1 MEKALNDIIDTQL
14 LEKVGRIPENPGV
27 YLMRDCEG
35 TIIYV
40 GKAVNLK
47 NRVRSYF
54 NNSQEQSFKLT
65 HMVPRIKDIDYF
77 ITASEEEALIL
88 ELNLIKRHKP
98 YYNIRLKDDKSFPYL
113 KISLN
118 EDYPSVQITR
128 KLEDDGARY
137 FGPFSSSYSIR
148 QTLKIIKEIFPF
160 RSCSRDL
167 SKKMCRPCLEY
178 DIHKCPGPCID
189 AVSIKEY
196 RESIQRLILFLEGRQ
211 EKVVRQLE
219 NNMQKAVS
227 KLEYEKAALLRDQI
241 KAVKEVINWQ
251 KLATKVKGEQ
261 DVIAFAQERDTAY
274 AQIFFIRSGRI
285 IGREGFTLQGTQ
297 SEEAMQ
303 VMTDFVKQFYS
314 SATYIPSLILLQ
326 YSILDKGVIESWLAK
341 KKGSPVQIQ
350 SPSRGDKKQLVD
362 TVALNAKR
370 GLEELKIKQISSQP
384 NINAAM
390 EELQRTLNMT
400 ALPLRIEGYDI
411 SNIQG
416 KDAVGSM
423 VVFEKG
429 RPKTAHYRRFK
440 IKTLQQPNDFAM
452 MQEVIRRRFGR
463 FRSTASTAKEVSDS
477 WKIIPD
483 LVLIDGGKG
492 QLSSVM
498 EILKDIEMESL
509 PVIGLAKENEEIF
522 TPGAS
527 LPVVLP
533 KSSPAL
539 QLLQRVRDEAHRF
552 AVGYHH
558 NLHKKKTFV
567 SALDAVPG
575 IGPARKK
582 ALLKQFGTI
591 AGIKEASIEEL
602 TAVTGITPLLAQRLK
617 EYL

>member
-1 MEKALNDIIDTQL
+1 LKDAIDSQL
-14 LEKVGRIPENPGV
+14 LEKVARLPENPGV
-27 YLMRDCEG
+27 YIMRDSDG

-54 NNSQEQSFKLT
+54 NNSQEQGFKIT
-65 HMVPRIKDIDYF
+65 HMVPRINDIDYF

-113 KISLN
+113 KISLT
-118 EDYPSVQITR
+118 EDYPRVQITR

-137 FGPFSSSYSIR
+137 FGPFSSAYSIK
-148 QTLKIIKEIFPF
+148 QTLKTVKEIFPF
-160 RSCSRDL
+160 RSCSKDL
-167 SKKMCRPCLEY
+167 TKKITRPCLEY
-178 DIHKCPGPCID
+178 DIHKCPGPCIN
-189 AVSIKEY
+189 AVSREEY
-196 RESIQRLILFLEGRQ
+196 MESIKRLILFLEGKQ
-211 EKVVRQLE
+211 EKVVRLLE
-219 NNMQKAVS
+219 DYMQKAVL
-227 KLEYEKAALLRDQI
+227 KLEYEKAAVLRDRI
-241 KAVKEVINWQ
+241 KAIKEVINWQ

-261 DVIAFAQERDTAY
+261 DVIAFAQDRDTAY
-274 AQIFFIRSGRI
+274 AQIFFIRGGKI
-285 IGREGFTLQGTQ
+285 IGREGFTIQGTQ
-297 SEEAMQ
+297 SEEPMQ

-314 SATYIPSLILLQ
+314 SAAYIPSLVLIQ
-326 YSILDKGVIESWLAK
+326 YPILDKTVIEGWLGK
-341 KKGSPVQIQ
+341 KKGSSVQIQ
-350 SPSRGDKKQLVD
+350 SPVRGDKKQLVD
-362 TVALNAKR
+362 TVALNARR
-370 GLEELKIKQISSQP
+370 GLQELKIKQISSQAG
-384 NINAAM
+384 ISTAL
-390 EELQRTLNMT
+390 EELQNALKMP

-429 RPKTAHYRRFK
+429 RPKNTHYRRFK
-440 IKTLQQPNDFAM
+440 IKTVEQPNDFAM
-452 MQEVIRRRFGR
+452 MQEVIKRRFGR
-463 FRSTASTAKEVSDS
+463 YKSSNHEATDT

-483 LVLIDGGKG
+483 LMLIDGGKG

-498 EILKDIEMESL
+498 EILKSINVESFQ
-509 PVIGLAKENEEIF
+509 VIGLAKENEEIF
-522 TPGAS
+522 TPGVS
-527 LPVVLP
+527 EPIILP

-582 ALLKQFGTI
+582 ALLKRFGSVTE
-591 AGIKEASIEEL
+591 IKEASIEEL
-602 TAVTGITPLLAQRLK
+602 SSVNGINPSLAQK
-617 EYL
+617 IKQYL

>member
-1 MEKALNDIIDTQL
+1 MKDAIDSQL
-14 LEKVGRIPENPGV
+14 LEKVARLPENPGV
-27 YLMRDCEG
+27 YIMRDSDG

-54 NNSQEQSFKLT
+54 NNSQEQGFKIT
-65 HMVPRIKDIDYF
+65 HMVPRINDIDYF

-98 YYNIRLKDDKSFPYL
+98 YYNIRLKDDKTFPYL
-113 KISLN
+113 KISLT
-118 EDYPSVQITR
+118 EDYPRVQITR

-137 FGPFSSSYSIR
+137 FGPFSSAYSIK
-148 QTLKIIKEIFPF
+148 QTLKTVKEIFPF
-160 RSCSRDL
+160 RSCSKDL
-167 SKKMCRPCLEY
+167 TKKITRPCLEY
-178 DIHKCPGPCID
+178 DIHKCPGPCIN
-189 AVSIKEY
+189 AVSREEY
-196 RESIQRLILFLEGRQ
+196 MESIKRLILFLEGKQ

-219 NNMQKAVS
+219 DYMQKAVS
-227 KLEYEKAALLRDQI
+227 KLEYEKAAVLRDRI
-241 KAVKEVINWQ
+241 KAIKEVINSQ

-261 DVIAFAQERDTAY
+261 DVIAFAQDRDTAY
-274 AQIFFIRSGRI
+274 AQIFFIRGGKI
-285 IGREGFTLQGTQ
+285 IGREGFTIQGTQ
-297 SEEAMQ
+297 SEEPMQ

-314 SATYIPSLILLQ
+314 SSAYIPSLVLLQ
-326 YSILDKGVIESWLAK
+326 YPILDKSVIESWLGK
-341 KKGSPVQIQ
+341 KKGSSVQIQ
-350 SPSRGDKKQLVD
+350 SPVRGDKKQLVD
-362 TVALNAKR
+362 TVALNARR
-370 GLEELKIKQISSQP
+370 GLQELKIKQISSQAG
-384 NINAAM
+384 ISTAL
-390 EELQRTLNMT
+390 EELQNALKMP

-429 RPKTAHYRRFK
+429 RPKSAHYRRFK
-440 IKTLQQPNDFAM
+440 IKTVEQPNDFAM
-452 MQEVIRRRFGR
+452 MQEVIKRRFGR
-463 FRSTASTAKEVSDS
+463 YKSSNHEATDT

-483 LVLIDGGKG
+483 LMLIDGGKG

-498 EILKDIEMESL
+498 EILKSINVESFQ
-509 PVIGLAKENEEIF
+509 VIGLAKENEEIF

-527 LPVVLP
+527 LPIVLP
-533 KSSPAL
+533 KSSTAL

-582 ALLKQFGTI
+582 ALLKKFGSVTE
-591 AGIKEASIEEL
+591 IKEASIEEL
-602 TAVTGITPLLAQRLK
+602 SSVNGINPSLAQK
-617 EYL
+617 IKQYL

>member
-1 MEKALNDIIDTQL
+1 MKDAIDSQL
-14 LEKVGRIPENPGV
+14 LEKVARLPENPGV
-27 YLMRDCEG
+27 YIMRDSDG

-54 NNSQEQSFKLT
+54 NNSQEQGFKIT
-65 HMVPRIKDIDYF
+65 HMVPRINDIDYF

-113 KISLN
+113 KISLT
-118 EDYPSVQITR
+118 EDYPRVQITR

-137 FGPFSSSYSIR
+137 FGPFSSAYSIK
-148 QTLKIIKEIFPF
+148 QTLKTVKEIFPF
-160 RSCSRDL
+160 RSCSKDL
-167 SKKMCRPCLEY
+167 TKKITRPCLEY
-178 DIHKCPGPCID
+178 DIHKCPGPCIN
-189 AVSIKEY
+189 AVSREEY
-196 RESIQRLILFLEGRQ
+196 MESIKRLILFLEGKQ
-211 EKVVRQLE
+211 EKVVRLLE
-219 NNMQKAVS
+219 DYMQKAVL
-227 KLEYEKAALLRDQI
+227 KLEYEKAAVLRDRI
-241 KAVKEVINWQ
+241 KAIKEVINWQ

-261 DVIAFAQERDTAY
+261 DVIAFAQDRDTAY
-274 AQIFFIRSGRI
+274 AQIFFIRGGKI
-285 IGREGFTLQGTQ
+285 IGREGFTIQGTQ
-297 SEEAMQ
+297 SEEPMQ

-314 SATYIPSLILLQ
+314 SAAYIPSLVLIQ
-326 YSILDKGVIESWLAK
+326 YPILDKTVIEGWLGK
-341 KKGSPVQIQ
+341 KKGSSVQIQ
-350 SPSRGDKKQLVD
+350 SPVRGDKKQLVD
-362 TVALNAKR
+362 TVALNARR
-370 GLEELKIKQISSQP
+370 GLQELKIKQISSQAG
-384 NINAAM
+384 ISTAL
-390 EELQRTLNMT
+390 EELQNALKMP

-429 RPKTAHYRRFK
+429 RPKNTHYRRFK
-440 IKTLQQPNDFAM
+440 IKTVEQPNDFAM
-452 MQEVIRRRFGR
+452 MQEVIKRRFGR
-463 FRSTASTAKEVSDS
+463 YKSSNHEATDT

-483 LVLIDGGKG
+483 LMLIDGGKG

-498 EILKDIEMESL
+498 EILKSINVESFQ
-509 PVIGLAKENEEIF
+509 VIGLAKENEEIF
-522 TPGAS
+522 TPGVS
-527 LPVVLP
+527 EPIILP

-582 ALLKQFGTI
+582 ALLKRFGSVTE
-591 AGIKEASIEEL
+591 IKEASIEEL
-602 TAVTGITPLLAQRLK
+602 SSVNGINPSLAQK
-617 EYL
+617 IKQYL

>member
-1 MEKALNDIIDTQL
+1 MKDNTDSQL
-14 LEKVGRIPENPGV
+14 LEKVNRLPENPGV
-27 YLMRDCEG
+27 YIMRDCDG

-54 NNSQEQSFKLT
+54 NNSQDQSFKIT

-98 YYNIRLKDDKSFPYL
+98 YYNIRLKDDKTFPYL

-128 KLEDDGARY
+128 RLEDDGARY
-137 FGPFSSSYSIR
+137 FGPFSSSYSIK

-160 RSCSRDL
+160 RSCTKDL
-167 SKKMCRPCLEY
+167 SKKFARPCLEY
-178 DIHKCPGPCID
+178 DIRKCPGPCIG
-189 AVSIKEY
+189 AVSREEY
-196 RESIQRLILFLEGRQ
+196 RESIMRLILFLEGKQ

-219 NNMQKAVS
+219 NKMQQAVV
-227 KLEYEKAALLRDQI
+227 KLEYEKAAVLRDQI

-261 DVIAFAQERDTAY
+261 DVIAFAQEKDTAY

-285 IGREGFTLQGTQ
+285 IGREGFTMQGTQ
-297 SEEAMQ
+297 SEEATQ
-303 VMTDFVKQFYS
+303 IMTDFVKQFYS
-314 SATYIPSLILLQ
+314 SAAYIPSLILLQ
-326 YSILDKGVIESWLAK
+326 YPILDKTVIENWLVN
-341 KKGSPVQIQ
+341 KKGSTVHIQ
-350 SPSRGDKKQLVD
+350 SPVRGDKKQLVE

-370 GLEELKIKQISSQP
+370 GLEELKIKQISGQSD
-384 NINAAM
+384 INTAL
-390 EELQRTLNMT
+390 EELRQILSLP
-400 ALPLRIEGYDI
+400 ALPQRIEGYDI

-452 MQEVIRRRFGR
+452 MQEVISRRFVR
-463 FRSTASTAKEVSDS
+463 YTNSKQEASDT
-477 WKIIPD
+477 WKTRPD
-483 LVLIDGGKG
+483 LLLIDGGKG

-498 EILKDIEMESL
+498 EILKDIDMESL
-509 PVIGLAKENEEIF
+509 PVIGLAKEHEEIF

-527 LPVVLP
+527 LPIVLP

-539 QLLQRVRDEAHRF
+539 QLLQRVRDESHRF
-552 AVGYHH
+552 AVSYHH

-575 IGPARKK
+575 IGPARRK
-582 ALLKQFGTI
+582 ALLKQFGSVS
-591 AGIKEASIEEL
+591 GIKSASVEEL
-602 TAVTGITPLLAQRLK
+602 SVIKSMNTMLAQRLK

>member
-1 MEKALNDIIDTQL
+1 MNESSENQL
-14 LEKVGRIPENPGV
+14 LAKVKRLPENPGV
-27 YLMRDCEG
+27 YIMRDCDG
-35 TIIYV
+35 RIIYV

-54 NNSQEQSFKLT
+54 NKSQDQSFKLT
-65 HMVPRIKDIDYF
+65 HMVPRIKDFDYF

-98 YYNIRLKDDKSFPYL
+98 YYNIRLKDDKTFPYL

-118 EDYPSVQITR
+118 EDYPSLRITR

-137 FGPFSSSYSIR
+137 FGPFSGSYSIK

-160 RSCSRDL
+160 RSCVKDL
-167 SKKMCRPCLEY
+167 SKKLARPCLEY
-178 DIHKCPGPCID
+178 DIHKCPGPCIN
-189 AVSIKEY
+189 AVSPEEY
-196 RESIQRLILFLEGRQ
+196 NESIMRLILFLEGKQ

-219 NNMQKAVS
+219 NNMQQAAA
-227 KLEYEKAALLRDQI
+227 KLEYEKAAVLRDQI
-241 KAVKEVINWQ
+241 KAVKDVINWQ
-251 KLATKVKGEQ
+251 KLATRVKGEQ
-261 DVIAFAQERDTAY
+261 DVIAFAQEKDMAY

-285 IGREGFTLQGTQ
+285 IGREGFTMQGTL

-314 SATYIPSLILLQ
+314 SATYIPALILLQ
-326 YSILDKGVIESWLAK
+326 YPILDKAVIEGWLAK
-341 KKGSPVQIQ
+341 KKGSAVKIQ
-350 SPSRGDKKQLVD
+350 SPLRGDKKQLVD
-362 TVALNAKR
+362 TAALNAKR
-370 GLEELKIKQISSQP
+370 GLEELKIKQISGQSG
-384 NINAAM
+384 INAAL
-390 EELQRTLNMT
+390 EELQKTLDMT
-400 ALPLRIEGYDI
+400 ALPHRIEGYDI

-440 IKTLQQPNDFAM
+440 IKTLQQPNDYAM

-463 FRSTASTAKEVSDS
+463 YRDSRQETADT

-483 LVLIDGGKG
+483 LILIDGGKG
-492 QLSSVM
+492 QVSSVM
-498 EILKDIEMESL
+498 EILKDIEIDSL
-509 PVIGLAKENEEIF
+509 HVIGLAKENEEIF

-527 LPVVLP
+527 LPIVLP
-533 KSSPAL
+533 KNSPAL

-567 SALDAVPG
+567 SALDGVPG

-582 ALLKQFGTI
+582 ALLKQFGSVS
-591 AGIKEASIEEL
+591 GIKSASIEEL
-602 TAVTGITPLLAQRLK
+602 SAVKGLNAALAQRLK